1 METTM
6 KRLLTFFAVCLLAGL
21 TLIGCGGAAPTTTNS
36 NAGSPSAPPTTSN
49 TAGNAAKPL
58 VTIRAEGG
66 HCINNSCGSEKQI
79 NEDGSYVAKYGTGA
93 NQAGTLNAAAVA
105 ELAEL
110 VATTNFEEIKAL
122 PFTGTCPIAFD
133 GQEITY
139 IFHTA
144 NGDQTIA
151 SCKVAIDPNLPIFQQ
166 TDTLVAAMTQPS

>member
-6 KRLLTFFAVCLLAGL
+6 KRLITLFVVCMLAGL
-21 TLIGCGGAAPTTTNS
+21 TLIGCGAAPSTTNS
-36 NAGSPSAPPTTSN
+36 TTGSPSGSPATN
-49 TAGNAAKPL
+49 DTAGNSAKPV

-66 HCINNSCGSEKQI
+66 HCINGSCWSEKQI
-79 NEDGSYVAKYGTGA
+79 NEDGSYIAKDGTGA
-93 NQAGTLNAAAVA
+93 NQTGTLNVAAVS

-110 VATTNFEEIKAL
+110 VATANFEEIKAQ

-133 GQEITY
+133 GQEMTY

-151 SCKVAIDPNLPIFQQ
+151 GCKVAIDPSLPIFQQ
-166 TDTLVAAMTQPS
+166 TDTLIAAMSQPS